1 MKRKIVYCTPSL
13 YIAGGVERVLTTKVN
28 YLAELTDKYDITIV
42 LTDGF
47 GKKPFYP
54 LSNKITVINLN
65 INFEE
70 LWSLS
75 FVKKIPAYLKKQRL
89 YRKKLR
95 KVLIDLKPD
104 ITVSTLRREINF
116 INNIADGSRKIGEMH
131 INRQNFRNFSNGDT
145 NIIKQLFS
153 KWWGS
158 NLVKK
163 LKKLDCFV
171 VLTEADKLSWTE
183 LSNVI
188 AIPNPLPQ
196 IPPAT
201 SQLTEK
207 RVIAV
212 GRYAYEKGFDLLLQ
226 AWSQVEKE
234 CPDWRLTVFGSGNK
248 EKYYKMLHD
257 LGIDESRCELCGAV
271 EDIGAA
277 YLNSSIFVLSSRFEG
292 FGMAL
297 LEAMSYRLAVVSF
310 DCPYGPRAII
320 DNHQNGILVENGNTA
335 ELANTII
342 KLIKDR
348 KQQECLA
355 NSAYEKAHLYDIRV
369 IGKRWEQLFDEL
381 ITNH

>member
-95 KVLIDLKPD
+95 KVLMELKPD

-116 INNIADGSRKIGEMH
+116 INTIPDGSKKIGEMH
-131 INRQNFRNFSNGDT
+131 INRQNFRNFEAEDT
-145 NIIKQLFS
+145 NLIKHLFS
-153 KWWGS
+153 MWWSS

-163 LKKLDCFV
+163 LKTLDCFV
-171 VLTEADKLSWTE
+171 VLTEEDKLAWPE
-183 LSNVI
+183 LDNVI
-188 AIPNPLPQ
+188 VIPNPLPQ
-196 IPPAT
+196 MPQTT

-212 GRYAYEKGFDLLLQ
+212 GRYTYQKGFDLLLQ
-226 AWSQVEKE
+226 AWSRVEKDH
-234 CPDWRLTVFGSGNK
+234 PDWQLTVFGSGSK
-248 EKYYKMLHD
+248 EEYLKMVID
-257 LGIDESRCELCGAV
+257 LGIDKKRCELCSAV
-271 EDIGAA
+271 ENIGAE
-277 YLNSSIFVLSSRFEG
+277 YLNSSIFVFSSRFEG
-292 FGMAL
+292 FGMVL
-297 LEAMSYRLAVVSF
+297 LEAMSYGLAVVSF
-310 DCPYGPRAII
+310 DCPCGPKDLI
-320 DNHQNGILVENGNTA
+320 DNYKNGILVEKNDT
-335 ELANTII
+335 EQLANAII
-342 KLIKDR
+342 KLIEDK
-348 KQQECLA
+348 KLQTNLA
-355 NSAYEKAHLYDIRV
+355 KSAYEKAHLYDIRV
-369 IGKRWEQLFDEL
+369 IGKRWEQLFDGL